1 MPDGAS
7 IVLPNNWKPRSYQ
20 QKLWDY
26 LANGGKRAVAVWHRR
41 AGKDEVCLHH
51 SACAA
56 MERVGVYWHMLP
68 QADQARKAIW
78 DAVNPNTGKRRIDE
92 AFPEDIRATTRETD
106 MFIRF
111 VNGSTWQ
118 VVGSDNFN
126 SLVGTPPVG
135 IVLSEWALADPN
147 AWAYL
152 SPILRDNGGWALFIF
167 TPRGRNHAYKTLLT
181 ARKNADWFAET
192 LTVEETKR
200 FTKEDL
206 DEERQTLVDIYGED
220 DGMNKYEQEYNCSF
234 DAAILGAYFTRE
246 LSRAEKEGRI
256 TSVPYISDL
265 PVITAWDIGRSDATA
280 IWFVQQAMGG
290 GVRIIDYYRNVG
302 KDVTHYCD
310 VIKAR
315 GYSYSEHI
323 WPHDGGKGDW
333 STAKTR
339 PQIASAHGVS
349 PRILNQE
356 QDVTDGINAAR
367 RLMSRCWFDAEK
379 CADGLEALRSYHKEW
394 DDKNR
399 VFKDKPKH
407 DWASDPAD
415 AFRYLARGLP
425 DQTFMPEKRDR
436 YSRQRS
442 GGSGHGWMGNI

>member
-1 MPDGAS
+1 MPDGS
-7 IVLPNNWKPRSYQ
+7 ISIPHQWKPRAYQ
-20 QKLWDY
+20 EPLWNY

-51 SACAA
+51 TACSA

-78 DAVNPNTGKRRIDE
+78 DAVNPNTGRRRIDE
-92 AFPEDIRATTRETD
+92 AFPNEIRQTTRETD

-126 SLVGTPPVG
+126 SLVGTPPIG
-135 IVLSEWALADPN
+135 IVLSEWALADPA

-167 TPRGRNHAYKTLLT
+167 TPRGRNHAYKTLLA
-181 ARKNADWFAET
+181 ARKNDGWFSET

-206 DEERQTLVDIYGED
+206 EEERQTLIDIYGED
-220 DGMNKYEQEYNCSF
+220 DGENKFQQEYNCSF

-246 LSRAEKEGRI
+246 IARAEKEGRI

-280 IWFVQQAMGG
+280 IWFAQQASGG
-290 GVRIIDYYRNVG
+290 ACRIIDYYRNVG
-302 KDVTHYCD
+302 KDVTWYCD
-310 VIKAR
+310 VLKER
-315 GYSYSEHI
+315 GYSYTEHI

-339 PQIASAHGVS
+339 PQIAIDHKIT

-367 RLMSRCWFDAEK
+367 RLMGRCWFDADK
-379 CADGLEALRSYHKEW
+379 CADGLEALRSYHKQW

-399 VFKDKPKH
+399 CFKDKPHH

-415 AFRYLARGLP
+415 SFRYLARGISDP
-425 DQTFMPEKRDR
+425 TPPPPRPQRYRRDQMD
-436 YSRQRS
+436 S
-442 GGSGHGWMGNI
+442 GWMAN